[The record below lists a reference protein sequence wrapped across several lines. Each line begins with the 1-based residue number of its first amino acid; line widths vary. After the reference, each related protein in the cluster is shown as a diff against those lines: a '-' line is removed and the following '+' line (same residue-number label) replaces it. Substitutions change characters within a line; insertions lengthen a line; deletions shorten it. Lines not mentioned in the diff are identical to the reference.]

1 MILVRFCNHN
11 IIMADTSN
19 MKVISNA
26 FMVYVFAVLVTAI
39 YN

>member
-1 MILVRFCNHN
+1 MILERFCNHN

-19 MKVISNA
+19 MKFISNEY
-26 FMVYVFAVLVTAI
+26 MVYVFAVLVTVI